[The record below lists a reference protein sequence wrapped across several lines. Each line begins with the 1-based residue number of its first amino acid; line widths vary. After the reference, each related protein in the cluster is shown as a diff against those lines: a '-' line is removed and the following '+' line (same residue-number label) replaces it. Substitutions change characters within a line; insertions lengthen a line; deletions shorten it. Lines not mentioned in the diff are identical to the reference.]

1 MILWQIIDQLD
12 DLRLRHNIS
21 YVWGDPKDTL
31 PIFLDGHIFNVTTN
45 LESALRHLRWKD
57 AVQTFWIDAICI
69 NQSDNLERSQQV
81 SLMGNIYS
89 LVQQTVIYLG
99 EGTTESKAIFK
110 SFRDSSLIDDQLSVS
125 SVTRSILERP

>member
-99 EGTTESKAIFK
+99 EGRTESKAIFK